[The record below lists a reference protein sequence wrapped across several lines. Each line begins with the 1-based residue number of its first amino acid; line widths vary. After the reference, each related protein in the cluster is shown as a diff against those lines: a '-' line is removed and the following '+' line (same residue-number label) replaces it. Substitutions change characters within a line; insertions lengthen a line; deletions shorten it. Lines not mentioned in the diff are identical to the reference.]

1 MMNYTPFG
9 EFFRMLR
16 IKHREILNDASA
28 LLHVSSAYVS
38 SVECGKRPVPEE
50 WIKIIADHYKL
61 NEKEQKELADAV
73 ERSKTSIK
81 INLST
86 ATYPQ
91 RAAAIQFQRSF
102 DDMDDDTA
110 NEIIKIIE
118 RNRKSGL

>member
-1 MMNYTPFG
+1 MNYTPFG

-28 LLHVSSAYVS
+28 LLHVSSA
-38 SVECGKRPVPEE
+38 
-50 WIKIIADHYKL
+50 
-61 NEKEQKELADAV
+61 QKELADAV